1 MGECVVL
8 RCVLGCYYTDSVATY
23 THVFGFL
30 LVATAAGKVV
40 VIVVALSA
48 AVAGS
53 LLLAG
58 RQWIRVVVAHVLLGR
73 V

>member
-8 RCVLGCYYTDSVATY
+8 CCVLGYYYTDSVATY
-23 THVFGFL
+23 AHVFGFL
-30 LVATAAGKVV
+30 LVATAAGTVV
-40 VIVVALSA
+40 VVVVSA
-48 AVAGS
+48 AVACS

-58 RQWIRVVVAHVLLGR
+58 CQWIRVVVAHVLLGR

>member
-23 THVFGFL
+23 AHVFGFL
-30 LVATAAGKVV
+30 LVATAAGTVV
-40 VIVVALSA
+40 VVVVVSA
-48 AVAGS
+48 AVACS

>member
-8 RCVLGCYYTDSVATY
+8 CCVLGYYYTDSVATY
-23 THVFGFL
+23 AHVFGFL
-30 LVATAAGKVV
+30 LVATAAGTVV
-40 VIVVALSA
+40 VVSA
-48 AVAGS
+48 AVACS

>member
-8 RCVLGCYYTDSVATY
+8 CCVLGYYYKDSVATY
-23 THVFGFL
+23 AHVFGFL
-30 LVATAAGKVV
+30 LVATAAGTVVV
-40 VIVVALSA
+40 VIVVVSA
-48 AVAGS
+48 AVACS

-58 RQWIRVVVAHVLLGR
+58 RQWIGVVVAHVLLGR